1 MFVYVQR
8 MRYICSIKLK
18 QQILTTM
25 ATITINTTTRREAN
39 EIIREIQYNDMGAVY
54 SDDMDTIT
62 TDELTATVLL
72 NNNIVVSSD
81 KISEDR
87 LKLMFRCR

>member
-1 MFVYVQR
+1 M
-8 MRYICSIKLK
+8 
-18 QQILTTM
+18 T
-25 ATITINTTTRREAN
+25 TITINTTTRREAN

>member
-1 MFVYVQR
+1 MKAV
-8 MRYICSIKLK
+8 
-18 QQILTTM
+18 
-25 ATITINTTTRREAN
+25 TINTTTRREAN

>member
-1 MFVYVQR
+1 MQR

>member
-87 LKLMFRCR
+87 LS